1 MKVLQPGDL
10 CIVDFPFQADFI
22 SDGLTASYHFIPG
35 QVFLLLNTLEID
47 ELSVIE
53 TQILFQNKHM
63 WFNIHRSDCNIEY
76 VRRAE
81 SYDIPFMIVQEVE
94 PGSNSSSLIESYPP
108 THPQLRATSHIFN
121 FLKDADPCH

>member
-1 MKVLQPGDL
+1 MKVPQPGDL

-63 WFNIHRSDCNIEY
+63 WFNIHKEDSMIPN

-81 SYDIPFMIVQEVE
+81 SYDIPFIVVQEVE
-94 PGSNSSSLIESYPP
+94 PGSNATSLIKTYPP
-108 THPQLRATSHIFN
+108 TKLN
-121 FLKDADPCH
+121 